1 MIVDESYYIQVMTWV
16 PELGALVLSEA
27 HHYPDY
33 RTVLYAYGNW
43 YKDESRVQE
52 LDAYYAE
59 NSWHTESIYLES
71 TEGTALYTM
80 DELQEVV
87 MLVGGY
93 LHSKEGGTL

>member
-1 MIVDESYYIQVMTWV
+1 MSVEESYYIQVMTWV
-16 PELGALVLSEA
+16 PELGVLVLSEA

-59 NSWHTESIYLES
+59 NGWHTESIYHGGM
-71 TEGTALYTM
+71 EGTALYATA
-80 DELQEVV
+80 ELQEVV
-87 MLVGGY
+87 TLVGRY
-93 LHSKEGGTL
+93 PHSKERSAL

>member
-33 RTVLYAYGNW
+33 RTVHYAYDNW
-43 YKDESRVQE
+43 YKDESCIQE
-52 LDAYYAE
+52 LNAYYTE
-59 NSWHTESIYLES
+59 NGWHTESIYHGG

-87 MLVGGY
+87 MLVEGY
-93 LHSKEGGTL
+93 LHSKEGSVL